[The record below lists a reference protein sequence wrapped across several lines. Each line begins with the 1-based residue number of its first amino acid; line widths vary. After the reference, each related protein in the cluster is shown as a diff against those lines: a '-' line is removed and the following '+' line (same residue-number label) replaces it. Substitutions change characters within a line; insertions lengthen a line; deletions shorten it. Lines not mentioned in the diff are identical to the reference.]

1 MASEILGFID
11 DFAIE
16 LSSVKGFSD
25 NTVKAYR
32 SDIEDLRSYMES
44 KNQTEI
50 TDLDLELV
58 RDWLWRA
65 SEKGLSKTTLA
76 RKSAAVRAFTAWL
89 HKNGT
94 ITIDPGLKLR
104 SPKASR
110 TLPKVVSKDAM
121 RELFEKLEPLA
132 TDDNPAGIQDL
143 LMIELLYGSG
153 IRVSELV
160 GLNLEDIDYGRK
172 ILKVTGK
179 GNKQRMV
186 PYSEPASRA
195 LDRWIRMGRSR
206 FENEISQSALLIT
219 SRGKRVGVR
228 QVYAL
233 VATLLS
239 STPVGSAGPH
249 ALRHSAATHLLDGGA
264 DLRAVQELLGHSSLA
279 TTQIYTHVSV
289 DRLKQGYLKAHPRA

>member
-1 MASEILGFID
+1 MHTEISFLVE
-11 DFAIE
+11 DFALE
-16 LSSVKGFSD
+16 LSRVKGHSD
-25 NTVKAYR
+25 NTVKAYL
-32 SDIEDLRSYMES
+32 SDINDLISFMVS
-44 KNQTEI
+44 KSQTEI
-50 TDLDLELV
+50 SDLDLELV

-89 HKNGT
+89 HKNGKLE
-94 ITIDPGLKLR
+94 IDPGLKLR
-104 SPKASR
+104 SPKAGR
-110 TLPKVVSKDAM
+110 PLPKVVS
-121 RELFEKLEPLA
+121 RESMKEVFEKLEPLA
-132 TDDNPAGIQDL
+132 KPENPAAIQDL
-143 LMIELLYGSG
+143 LIVELLYGSG

-172 ILKVTGK
+172 ILRVTGK

-186 PYSEPASRA
+186 PYSEPAGFA
-195 LDRWIRMGRSR
+195 IDKWISKGRPQ
-206 FENEISQSALLIT
+206 FDNEISQGALLIN

-233 VATLLS
+233 VAKLLS
-239 STPVGSAGPH
+239 ETPVGQAGPH